1 MVAAFD
7 NWEPA
12 INLYKENFSNHPIIK
27 CDLASSE
34 AVSIIESFSPDFIM
48 GGPPCQDFSSAGKR
62 DEKLGRADLTIAFS
76 KIISKIKPKYFLM
89 ENVDRALKS
98 KAIKS
103 AIETFKKS
111 GYGLTVTV
119 LNACY
124 CGVPQSRKRLF
135 IVGVLGG
142 GGDDFLL
149 DELKNNLSNKK
160 MTLRNYFGDSL
171 NIDYYYRHPRS
182 YKRRGV
188 FSIDEPSPT
197 VRGVNRPV
205 PCGYPGHAS
214 DSVTLNDKIRPLTS
228 KERSMI
234 QTFPEK
240 YILIGNKTDVEQVI
254 GNAVPVNLAKYVA
267 KYLKKFI
274 ENSK

>member
-1 MVAAFD
+1 MRLFTFQQTYLKAEAMKKNRNINTVDLFAGGGGLSLGFIKAGYNVVAAFD

-124 CGVPQSRKRLF
+124 CGVPQSRKGYLSLES
-135 IVGVLGG
+135 LGG
-142 GGDDFLL
+142 G
-149 DELKNNLSNKK
+149 
-160 MTLRNYFGDSL
+160 
-171 NIDYYYRHPRS
+171 
-182 YKRRGV
+182 
-188 FSIDEPSPT
+188 
-197 VRGVNRPV
+197 
-205 PCGYPGHAS
+205 
-214 DSVTLNDKIRPLTS
+214 
-228 KERSMI
+228 
-234 QTFPEK
+234 
-240 YILIGNKTDVEQVI
+240 
-254 GNAVPVNLAKYVA
+254 
-267 KYLKKFI
+267 
-274 ENSK
+274 